1 MSGVLGREAKG
12 DRSGG
17 GRARS
22 GVWPAWVEVAALRLA
37 PSLTDHVKHRDE
49 RRETSKSQNGIN
61 GSFSHAPGT

>member
-1 MSGVLGREAKG
+1 
-12 DRSGG
+12 
-17 GRARS
+17 
-22 GVWPAWVEVAALRLA
+22 VEVAALRLA